1 MAERQF
7 TVEKLLSN
15 ARDVSVILQTGIA
28 AKTLDVASAE
38 HRANEKHRAEMR
50 ALAEKEAELKQ
61 AQLNL
66 ALSERELETKR
77 QQENQTIHTLSRRL
91 REVEQAAT
99 PGEKLLT
106 IAALQE
112 ELASVDFTIVT
123 DINYRDR
130 YWDTKEALENALQEL
145 ETQVGLP
152 AGLLAH
158 FYTFNEVSREIRQ
171 EGLHSF
177 EEYRATMQ
185 IIEGYQI
192 IENSFPGVAKDNI
205 ESLET
210 AVNIFLRKVNFIR
223 YAIDCMAS
231 RFDKKDWAI
240 FKKEFPLCFGFDPEE
255 LYNSP
260 EYSAVERVIPTEE
273 EAKEY
278 AVLCQKNCRNKA
290 FMPLLA
296 RCFQDLAG
304 IKLKMTVV
312 KKRRPAV
319 EDPLELLEEDDHSP
333 RPPAVSDNFWT
344 FIVLLFFAG
353 IGMFLYRWEVACA
366 CIGLSVFLLIIAVII
381 TVISEARRTPP
392 KKKKK

>member
-1 MAERQF
+1 M
-7 TVEKLLSN
+7 TEKRSFVGSLLSN
-15 ARDVSVILQTGIA
+15 ARDISVILQTGIA

-66 ALSERELETKR
+66 ALSEKELETKR
-77 QQENQTIHTLSRRL
+77 QQENQTIHTLSRKL
-91 REVEQAAT
+91 REVERAET

-106 IAALQE
+106 ITALQDS
-112 ELASVDFTIVT
+112 LAAVDLTIIT

-130 YWDTKEALENALQEL
+130 YWDTKEALEDALQEL

-158 FYTFNEVSREIRQ
+158 FHTFSEVSREISQ

-185 IIEGYQI
+185 MIEGCQI
-192 IENSFPGVAKDNI
+192 IENTFPGVAKDDI
-205 ESLET
+205 ESLEI
-210 AVNIFLRKVNFIR
+210 AVNIFLRQVNFIR

-240 FKKEFPLCFGFDPEE
+240 FKKEFPLCFRFDAEE

-260 EYSAVERVIPTEE
+260 EYSAVERVTPTQE
-273 EAKEY
+273 EAKKY
-278 AVLCQKNCRNKA
+278 AVLCQKNCRDKA

-296 RCFQDLAG
+296 RSFQDLAG
-304 IKLKMTVV
+304 IKLAWSQQEEHRQVD
-312 KKRRPAV
+312 
-319 EDPLELLEEDDHSP
+319 DPLDLLEEDVCKP
-333 RPPAVSDNFWT
+333 QPPAVSDNFGS
-344 FIVLLFFAG
+344 FIMLLFFAG
-353 IGMFLYRWEVACA
+353 IGMFLYRWEVACI

-381 TVISEARRTPP
+381 TVISEKRRTPP
-392 KKKKK
+392 KKKK